1 MQNRLFADEHR
12 FDPNQLDVGFVY
24 VMTNPFIPG
33 LVKVGKTNRTPSERS
48 QELSS
53 TGVPGQ
59 WIVEFSIFT
68 PNCTALELAAHTVL
82 GQQRVSSDR
91 EFFRVTVG
99 DAREKIETLA
109 DSLSIKYPGWP
120 DLEDVKRNLENKISS
135 EKAESSKR
143 YLESRNRDQIRKLE
157 AEISRREEEER
168 RAAVAERMRT
178 AAKQIIDDRTQKII
192 KQNKII
198 DTNSVILLAMS
209 FYLLQQD
216 KVWGVGL
223 MTLFFA
229 FLSLKE
235 LRDEIDE
242 AVKTRIAHNLPP
254 IE

>member
-1 MQNRLFADEHR
+1 M
-12 FDPNQLDVGFVY
+12 
-24 VMTNPFIPG
+24 
-33 LVKVGKTNRTPSERS
+33 
-48 QELSS
+48 
-53 TGVPGQ
+53 
-59 WIVEFSIFT
+59 FT
-68 PNCTALELAAHTVL
+68 PNCTALELEAHTVL
-82 GQQRVSSDR
+82 SQQRVSSDR

-99 DAREKIETLA
+99 DAREKIEKLA

-120 DLEDVKRNLENKISS
+120 DLEEVKRNLEIKISAAKD
-135 EKAESSKR
+135 EAFRR
-143 YLESRNRDQIRKLE
+143 YLESRNKEQLSKLE
-157 AEISRREEEER
+157 AEISRREEEEM
-168 RAAVAERMRT
+168 RAAQAESLRT
-178 AAKQIIDDRTQKII
+178 AARKLIDDRTQKII
-192 KQNKII
+192 KENKII